1 MKPKMTTLKNG
12 LRILTIPMQDNPTV
26 TVMVTVQAGTR
37 YETRETNGLSHFLEH
52 MCFKGTEKRKSL
64 DIAYELES
72 LGAETNAFTSH
83 DYTGYYAK
91 GRAETLPQLLDV
103 VSDVYLNSTFPEV
116 EIEKERGVILGEIDM
131 YEDLPHR
138 KVQELMNEALYGDQ
152 PAGYTTLGPKEN
164 IKKFSRAD
172 FIRYHEQ
179 HYIAPKTIVVVA
191 GHCEPQAVV
200 RLVTRAFVQIK
211 TGRVLLKKKA
221 QNREG
226 DFFIQGIKKTD
237 QAHITL
243 GLRSCAADHKDVPA
257 LGLAV
262 GILGQGMS
270 SRLFTKLREEM
281 GAGYYVR
288 ASMSASDDCGDIVIA
303 TGTDPMRVPEVIKAI
318 RDTIQPLTQTVVSP
332 SELLKQKEYSI
343 GALMMGLETSDA
355 VAGYFVHQALLGLP
369 LKTPTQIIRE
379 LRSVTP
385 HDILRVS
392 KKYLKVSKSHLA
404 LIGGTFSEQEYK
416 SLFSS

>member
-1 MKPKMTTLKNG
+1 MTTLKNG
-12 LRILTIPMQDNPTV
+12 LRILTVPMQDNPTV
-26 TVMVTVQAGTR
+26 TIMVTVQAGTR
-37 YETRETNGLSHFLEH
+37 YETRATNGLSHFLEH
-52 MCFKGTEKRKSL
+52 MCFKGTERRKSL

-103 VSDVYLNSTFPEV
+103 VSDVYLHSTFPEA
-116 EIEKERGVILGEIDM
+116 EIEKERGVIIGEIDM

-164 IKKFSRAD
+164 IKKFSRVD

-179 HYIAPKTIVVVA
+179 HYIAEKTIVVVA
-191 GHCEPQAVV
+191 GNIDSKEVL
-200 RLVTRAFVQIK
+200 RLVTTAFAGMR
-211 TGRVLLKKKA
+211 TGRVISKKKA
-221 QNREG
+221 QTKEG
-226 DFFIQGIKKTD
+226 TLLIQSTKKTD

-243 GLRSCAADHKDVPA
+243 GVRSCRADHQDIPA

-303 TGTDPMRVPEVIKAI
+303 TGTDPVRVPEVVQAI
-318 RDTIQPLTQTVVSP
+318 CDTTRLLTKTLISS
-332 SELLKQKEYSI
+332 SELRKQQEYSI
-343 GALMMGLETSDA
+343 GGLMMGLETSDA

-369 LKTPTQIIRE
+369 LKTPLQTIRE
-379 LRSVTP
+379 LRAVTP
-385 HDILRVS
+385 QDILRVS
-392 KKYLKVSKSHLA
+392 KKYLNLRKAHLA
-404 LIGGTFSEQEYK
+404 LVGGTFSEQEYT